1 MIANTPYEATESLML
16 SDWKQIDILPPPEAG
31 AVQLWRID
39 LAGATGLHN
48 HLTPHLSPSEQLH
61 ASRYR
66 LEQAQVHF
74 SVGRACL
81 RTLLGNVSGLDPL
94 SIAITTG
101 AHGKPES
108 PNLIGHNVAFN
119 VAHSKDTILIA
130 LSRNGPVGVDV
141 EYFDRPT
148 DIMDV
153 AKHNFTETETSSLEA
168 IADPKTRHRTFY
180 RYWTRKEAVLKAD
193 GRGLIASLASFDVSF
208 ESLHQHPIRM
218 RESKDD
224 QGKLFFVSD
233 LTLGIEAAAAIA
245 LESPKYPIKQLI
257 FPLNLLG

>member
-1 MIANTPYEATESLML
+1 ML
-16 SDWKQIDILPPPEAG
+16 SDWKPIDPPPPLEAG
-31 AVQLWRID
+31 EVQLWRID
-39 LAGATGLHN
+39 LADSAGLRDRFTTL
-48 HLTPHLSPSEQLH
+48 LTPSEQLH

-66 LEQAQVHF
+66 LAQARDHF

-81 RTLLGNVSGLDPL
+81 RTLLGNLSGLDPR
-94 SIAITTG
+94 SITITTG
-101 AHGKPES
+101 VHGKPES
-108 PNLIGHNVAFN
+108 PNLNGHSIAFN

-153 AKHNFTETETSSLEA
+153 AKYNFTETETSSLEA
-168 IADPKTRHRTFY
+168 IAAPETRHKTFY

-233 LTLGIEAAAAIA
+233 LTVGIEAAAAIA
-245 LESPKYPIKQLI
+245 LESPDYPIKQLI
-257 FPLNLLG
+257 FPLNLLW

>member
-1 MIANTPYEATESLML
+1 MV
-16 SDWKQIDILPPPEAG
+16 SDWKQIDILPPLEAG
-31 AVQLWRID
+31 EVQLWRID

-48 HLTPHLSPSEQLH
+48 RFTKLLSPSEQLH

-66 LEQAQVHF
+66 LDQAQVHF

-81 RTLLGNVSGLDPL
+81 RTLLGNATRLDPL

-101 AHGKPES
+101 VHGKPEA
-108 PNLIGHNVAFN
+108 PDLNGHRVNFN

-130 LSRNGPVGVDV
+130 LSREGPVGVDV

-168 IADPKTRHRTFY
+168 IADPQTRHRTFY

-218 RESKDD
+218 RKSTDD

-245 LESPKYPIKQLI
+245 LESPDYPIKQLI
-257 FPLNLLG
+257 FPLNRLW

>member
-1 MIANTPYEATESLML
+1 ML
-16 SDWKQIDILPPPEAG
+16 SDWKQIDILPPLETG
-31 AVQLWRID
+31 EVQLWRID
-39 LAGATGLHN
+39 LVGASGLHN
-48 HLTPHLSPSEQLH
+48 HLTTHLSPSEQLH

-81 RTLLGNVSGLDPL
+81 RTLLGNLSGPDPL

-101 AHGKPES
+101 VHGKPES
-108 PNLIGHNVAFN
+108 QNLNGHRLAFN
-119 VAHSKDTILIA
+119 VAHSKDTIIIA

-153 AKHNFTETETSSLEA
+153 AKHNFTETEIKSLEA
-168 IADPKTRHRTFY
+168 ITDPETRHTTFY

-208 ESLHQHPIRM
+208 DSLHQQPIRM
-218 RESKDD
+218 RESKEDP
-224 QGKLFFVSD
+224 GKLFFVTD

-245 LESPKYPIKQLI
+245 LQSPDYPIKQLI
-257 FPLNLLG
+257 FPLNLL

>member
-1 MIANTPYEATESLML
+1 VSLIL
-16 SDWKQIDILPPPEAG
+16 SDWKQIDILPPLEAG
-31 AVQLWRID
+31 EVQLWRID
-39 LAGATGLHN
+39 LADATGLQN
-48 HLTPHLSPSEQLH
+48 HLTTRLSPSEQLH

-81 RTLLGNVSGLDPL
+81 RALLGNVSGLDPV

-101 AHGKPES
+101 VHGKPES
-108 PNLIGHNVAFN
+108 PNLNGQRVDFN
-119 VAHSKDTILIA
+119 VAHSKDTILVA
-130 LSRNGPVGVDV
+130 LSRNGGVGVDV
-141 EYFDRPT
+141 EYYDRPT

-153 AKHNFTETETSSLEA
+153 AKHNFTVTETASLEA
-168 IADPKTRHRTFY
+168 IADPETRHQTFY

-218 RESKDD
+218 SESKED
-224 QGKLFFVSD
+224 QGKCFFVSD

-245 LESPKYPIKQLI
+245 LESPDYSINQLI
-257 FPLNLLG
+257 FPLNRLW

>member
-1 MIANTPYEATESLML
+1 MIAIRVQNPVSLML
-16 SDWKQIDILPPPEAG
+16 SDWKQMDILPPLEAG
-31 AVQLWRID
+31 EVQLWRID
-39 LAGATGLHN
+39 LTDADLLNRFATL
-48 HLTPHLSPSEQLH
+48 LTPSEQLH

-66 LEQAQVHF
+66 LAQARDHF
-74 SVGRACL
+74 SIGRACL
-81 RTLLGNVSGLDPL
+81 RILLGNASGLDPR

-101 AHGKPES
+101 VHGKPES
-108 PNLIGHNVAFN
+108 PNLNGHNIAFN
-119 VAHSKDTILIA
+119 VAHSKHTILIV

-168 IADPKTRHRTFY
+168 IADPETRHKTFY

-218 RESKDD
+218 RESTDD
-224 QGKLFFVSD
+224 QGKIFIVSD

-245 LESPKYPIKQLI
+245 LGFPAPSINQLI
-257 FPLNLLG
+257 FPLRRPW

>member
-1 MIANTPYEATESLML
+1 VSFIL
-16 SDWKQIDILPPPEAG
+16 SDWKQTDTLPPLEAG
-31 AVQLWRID
+31 EVQLWRID
-39 LAGATGLHN
+39 LPAATGLHN
-48 HLTPHLSPSEQLH
+48 RVNTRLSPSEQLH

-66 LEQAQVHF
+66 LEQAEVHF

-81 RTLLGNVSGLDPL
+81 RALLGNVSGLDPL

-101 AHGKPES
+101 VHGKPES
-108 PNLIGHNVAFN
+108 PNLNGHRVAFN
-119 VAHSKDTILIA
+119 VAHSKGTILIA
-130 LSRNGPVGVDV
+130 LTCNGPVGVDV
-141 EYFDRPT
+141 EYYDRPT

-153 AKHNFTETETSSLEA
+153 ARHNFTETETSSLEA
-168 IADPKTRHRTFY
+168 IADPETRHRTFY

-218 RESKDD
+218 RESKGD

-233 LTLGIEAAAAIA
+233 LTLGIDAAAAIA
-245 LESPKYPIKQLI
+245 LDSPDYPIKQLI
-257 FPLNLLG
+257 FPLDFFW

>member
-1 MIANTPYEATESLML
+1 ML
-16 SDWKQIDILPPPEAG
+16 SDWKKIDILPPLEAG
-31 AVQLWRID
+31 EVQLWRID
-39 LAGATGLHN
+39 LAGGTGLRDRFTTL
-48 HLTPHLSPSEQLH
+48 LTHSEKLH

-66 LEQAQVHF
+66 LAQARDHF
-74 SVGRACL
+74 SIGRACL
-81 RTLLGNVSGLDPL
+81 RTLLANASGLSPH
-94 SIAITTG
+94 SIPITTG
-101 AHGKPES
+101 VHGKPES
-108 PNLIGHNVAFN
+108 QNLNGHSIAFN
-119 VAHSKDTILIA
+119 VAHSKHTILIV

-153 AKHNFTETETSSLEA
+153 AKHNFTETETNSLEA
-168 IADPKTRHRTFY
+168 ITDPDIRHKTFY

-218 RESKDD
+218 HESTDG

-233 LTLGIEAAAAIA
+233 LALGIEAAAAIA
-245 LESPKYPIKQLI
+245 LESPNSPIKQLI
-257 FPLNLLG
+257 FPVGRPW